1 MVHPEYLINIARIPA
16 LRYLIHDKGL
26 RIGALTSFQELQ
38 KWILIREKYTALFE
52 AARSVS
58 RTQIKNM
65 GTVGGNLCNASPAA
79 DSAPPLL
86 VLGGKVKLVGGGP
99 ERVVPL
105 EDFYVG
111 PGKTVLSPKEL
122 LVEVQLPESKDG
134 TGSAF
139 LKVVRVAAD
148 PAKLNVAVA
157 IERENDVCRD
167 CRIALGSVA
176 PKPFRTIEAEDI
188 LKGKRLTMDLI
199 EKTSQRLPHLRHAGV
214 RFPLRLLPELAH
226 VTGAARP
233 RSGVADRRHFPRD
246 ADPPW
251 PPARRTRRGFVVQRA
266 ADHVGVGDGDL
277 PPRQAGRVQDRL
289 RLERQRH
296 ARRCSTTSGRGR
308 TATRSISRRCRTGP
322 TGRWA
327 GCCSTCSTRW
337 RWCASAASGWKS

>member
-1 MVHPEYLINIARIPA
+1 MNTHILAQEFEYLEPKTIEEAILQLNTYGDKAKGTDLIVRMKMDAVHPEYLINIARIPA

-26 RIGALTSFQELQ
+26 RIGALTPFQELE
-38 KWILIREKYTALFE
+38 KWTLIREKYTALFE

-65 GTVGGNLCNASPAA
+65 GTVGGNICNASPAA

-99 ERVVPL
+99 ERMIPL

-157 IERENDVCRD
+157 IEREKDVCRD

-176 PKPFRTIEAEDI
+176 PKPFRTIEAEGI
-188 LKGKRLTMDLI
+188 LKGKRFTGDLI
-199 EKTSQRLPHLRHAGV
+199 EKTSQKASEEIQPI
-214 RFPLRLLPELAH
+214 
-226 VTGAARP
+226 TDI
-233 RSGVADRRHFPRD
+233 RSTVEYRREVAKVIVRD
-246 ADPPW
+246 AIKLAW
-251 PPARRTRRGFVVQRA
+251 ERA
-266 ADHVGVGDGDL
+266 AN
-277 PPRQAGRVQDRL
+277 
-289 RLERQRH
+289 
-296 ARRCSTTSGRGR
+296 
-308 TATRSISRRCRTGP
+308 
-322 TGRWA
+322 
-327 GCCSTCSTRW
+327 
-337 RWCASAASGWKS
+337 

>member
-1 MVHPEYLINIARIPA
+1 MNSHIVAQEFEYLEPKTIEEAILQLNTYGDKAKVIAGGTDLIVQMKMDMVHPEYLINIARIPA

-26 RIGALTSFQELQ
+26 RIGALTPFQELQ

-105 EDFYVG
+105 ENFYVG

-157 IERENDVCRD
+157 IERENNVCRD

-199 EKTSQRLPHLRHAGV
+199 EKTSKRASEEIQPITDIRSTVEYR
-214 RFPLRLLPELAH
+214 RE
-226 VTGAARP
+226 VTK
-233 RSGVADRRHFPRD
+233 VIVRD
-246 ADPPW
+246 AIKLAW
-251 PPARRTRRGFVVQRA
+251 ERA
-266 ADHVGVGDGDL
+266 AN
-277 PPRQAGRVQDRL
+277 
-289 RLERQRH
+289 
-296 ARRCSTTSGRGR
+296 
-308 TATRSISRRCRTGP
+308 
-322 TGRWA
+322 
-327 GCCSTCSTRW
+327 
-337 RWCASAASGWKS
+337 

>member
-1 MVHPEYLINIARIPA
+1 MNSHIVAQEFEYLEPKTIEEAILQLNTYGDKAKVIAGGTDLIVQMKMDMVHPEYLINIARIPA

-26 RIGALTSFQELQ
+26 RIGALTPFQELQ

-52 AARSVS
+52 AAQSVS

-65 GTVGGNLCNASPAA
+65 GTVVGNLCNASPAA

-86 VLGGKVKLVGGGP
+86 VLGGRLKLVGGGS

-111 PGKTVLSPKEL
+111 PGKTVLSSKEL
-122 LVEVQLPESKDG
+122 LIEVQLPESKDG

-157 IERENDVCRD
+157 IEREKDVCKD

-199 EKTSQRLPHLRHAGV
+199 EKTSQRASEEIQPITDIRSTV
-214 RFPLRLLPELAH
+214 EYRRE
-226 VTGAARP
+226 VTK
-233 RSGVADRRHFPRD
+233 VIVRD
-246 ADPPW
+246 AIKLAW
-251 PPARRTRRGFVVQRA
+251 GRA
-266 ADHVGVGDGDL
+266 AN
-277 PPRQAGRVQDRL
+277 
-289 RLERQRH
+289 
-296 ARRCSTTSGRGR
+296 
-308 TATRSISRRCRTGP
+308 
-322 TGRWA
+322 
-327 GCCSTCSTRW
+327 
-337 RWCASAASGWKS
+337 

>member
-1 MVHPEYLINIARIPA
+1 MNSHIVAQEFEYLEPKTIEEAILQLNTYGNKAKVIAGGTDLIVQMKMDMVHPEYLINIARIPA

-26 RIGALTSFQELQ
+26 RVGALTPFQELQ

-52 AARSVS
+52 AAQSVS

-86 VLGGKVKLVGGGP
+86 VLGGRLKLVGGGS

-111 PGKTVLSPKEL
+111 PGKTVLSSKEL
-122 LVEVQLPESKDG
+122 LIEVQLPESKDG

-157 IERENDVCRD
+157 IEREKDVCKD

-199 EKTSQRLPHLRHAGV
+199 EKTSQRASEEIQPITDIRSTV
-214 RFPLRLLPELAH
+214 EYRRE
-226 VTGAARP
+226 VTK
-233 RSGVADRRHFPRD
+233 VIVRD
-246 ADPPW
+246 AIKLAW
-251 PPARRTRRGFVVQRA
+251 ERA
-266 ADHVGVGDGDL
+266 AN
-277 PPRQAGRVQDRL
+277 
-289 RLERQRH
+289 
-296 ARRCSTTSGRGR
+296 
-308 TATRSISRRCRTGP
+308 
-322 TGRWA
+322 
-327 GCCSTCSTRW
+327 
-337 RWCASAASGWKS
+337 

>member
-1 MVHPEYLINIARIPA
+1 MNSHILAQEFEYLEPKTIEEAILQLNTYGDKAKVIAGGTDLIVRMKTDRVHPEYLINIARIPA
-16 LRYLIHDKGL
+16 LRYLIDDKGL
-26 RIGALTSFQELQ
+26 RIGALTPFQELE
-38 KWILIREKYTALFE
+38 KWTLIRDKYTALFE

-86 VLGGKVKLVGGGP
+86 VLGGKVKLVEGGR

-105 EDFYVG
+105 ENFYVG

-122 LVEVQLPESKDG
+122 LVEVQLPESREG

-157 IERENDVCRD
+157 IEREEDLCRD

-188 LKGKRLTMDLI
+188 LKGKRLTLDLI
-199 EKTSQRLPHLRHAGV
+199 EKTSQRASEEIQPITDIRSTV
-214 RFPLRLLPELAH
+214 EYRRE
-226 VTGAARP
+226 VTK
-233 RSGVADRRHFPRD
+233 VIVRD
-246 ADPPW
+246 ALKLAW
-251 PPARRTRRGFVVQRA
+251 ERA
-266 ADHVGVGDGDL
+266 AN
-277 PPRQAGRVQDRL
+277 
-289 RLERQRH
+289 
-296 ARRCSTTSGRGR
+296 
-308 TATRSISRRCRTGP
+308 
-322 TGRWA
+322 
-327 GCCSTCSTRW
+327 
-337 RWCASAASGWKS
+337 

>member
-1 MVHPEYLINIARIPA
+1 MNTHILAQEFEYLEPKTIEEAILQLNTYGDKAKVIAGGTDLIVQMKMDMVHPEYLINIARIPA

-26 RIGALTSFQELQ
+26 RIGALTPFQELQ

-52 AARSVS
+52 AAQSVS

-86 VLGGKVKLVGGGP
+86 VLGGRLKLVGGGP

-111 PGKTVLSPKEL
+111 PGKTVLSSKEL
-122 LVEVQLPESKDG
+122 LIEVQLPESKDG

-157 IERENDVCRD
+157 IEREKDVCKD

-199 EKTSQRLPHLRHAGV
+199 EKTSQRASEEIQPITDIRSTV
-214 RFPLRLLPELAH
+214 EYRRE
-226 VTGAARP
+226 VTK
-233 RSGVADRRHFPRD
+233 VIVRD
-246 ADPPW
+246 AIKLAW
-251 PPARRTRRGFVVQRA
+251 ERA
-266 ADHVGVGDGDL
+266 AN
-277 PPRQAGRVQDRL
+277 
-289 RLERQRH
+289 
-296 ARRCSTTSGRGR
+296 
-308 TATRSISRRCRTGP
+308 
-322 TGRWA
+322 
-327 GCCSTCSTRW
+327 
-337 RWCASAASGWKS
+337 

>member
-1 MVHPEYLINIARIPA
+1 MNSHIVAQEFEYLEPKTIEEAILQLNTYGDKAKVIAGGTDLIVQMKMDMVHPEYLINIARIPA

-26 RIGALTSFQELQ
+26 RIGALTPFQELQ

-111 PGKTVLSPKEL
+111 PGKTVLSPREL

-157 IERENDVCRD
+157 IERENNVCRD

-199 EKTSQRLPHLRHAGV
+199 EKTSKRASEEIQPITDIRSTVEYR
-214 RFPLRLLPELAH
+214 RE
-226 VTGAARP
+226 VTK
-233 RSGVADRRHFPRD
+233 VIVRD
-246 ADPPW
+246 AIKLAW
-251 PPARRTRRGFVVQRA
+251 ERA
-266 ADHVGVGDGDL
+266 AN
-277 PPRQAGRVQDRL
+277 
-289 RLERQRH
+289 
-296 ARRCSTTSGRGR
+296 
-308 TATRSISRRCRTGP
+308 
-322 TGRWA
+322 
-327 GCCSTCSTRW
+327 
-337 RWCASAASGWKS
+337 

>member
-1 MVHPEYLINIARIPA
+1 MNTHILGQEFEYLEPKTIEEAILQLNTYGDKAKVIAGGTDLIARMKMDMVHPEYLINIARIPA

-26 RIGALTSFQELQ
+26 RIGALTPFQALE

-86 VLGGKVKLVGGGP
+86 VLGGKAKLVGGGP
-99 ERVVPL
+99 DRVVSL

-111 PGKTVLSPKEL
+111 PGKTVLSSKEL

-199 EKTSQRLPHLRHAGV
+199 EKTSQRASEEIQPITDIRSTV
-214 RFPLRLLPELAH
+214 EYRRE
-226 VTGAARP
+226 VTK
-233 RSGVADRRHFPRD
+233 VIVRD
-246 ADPPW
+246 AIKLAW
-251 PPARRTRRGFVVQRA
+251 ERA
-266 ADHVGVGDGDL
+266 AN
-277 PPRQAGRVQDRL
+277 
-289 RLERQRH
+289 
-296 ARRCSTTSGRGR
+296 
-308 TATRSISRRCRTGP
+308 
-322 TGRWA
+322 
-327 GCCSTCSTRW
+327 
-337 RWCASAASGWKS
+337 

>member
-1 MVHPEYLINIARIPA
+1 MNTHILAQEFEYLEPKTIEEAILQLTTYGDKAKVIAGGTDLIVRMKMDMVHPEYLINISRIPA

-26 RIGALTSFQELQ
+26 RIGALTPFQELE
-38 KWILIREKYTALFE
+38 KSNLIKERYTALFE

-86 VLGGKVKLVGGGP
+86 VLEGKVKLVGGGA

-111 PGKTVLSPKEL
+111 PGKTVLSPEEL

-139 LKVVRVAAD
+139 LKIVRVAAD

-157 IERENDVCRD
+157 IEREKDVCRD

-176 PKPFRTIEAEDI
+176 PKPFRTTEAEGM
-188 LKGKRLTMDLI
+188 LKGKRITGDLI
-199 EKTSQRLPHLRHAGV
+199 EKTSQRASEEIQPI
-214 RFPLRLLPELAH
+214 
-226 VTGAARP
+226 TDI
-233 RSGVADRRHFPRD
+233 RSTVEYRREVAKVIVRD
-246 ADPPW
+246 AIKLAW
-251 PPARRTRRGFVVQRA
+251 ERA
-266 ADHVGVGDGDL
+266 AN
-277 PPRQAGRVQDRL
+277 
-289 RLERQRH
+289 
-296 ARRCSTTSGRGR
+296 
-308 TATRSISRRCRTGP
+308 
-322 TGRWA
+322 
-327 GCCSTCSTRW
+327 
-337 RWCASAASGWKS
+337 

>member
-1 MVHPEYLINIARIPA
+1 MNSHIVAQEFEYLEPKTIEEAILQLNTYGDKAKVIAGGTDLIVRMKTDMVHPEYLINIARIPA

-105 EDFYVG
+105 EDFYMG

-199 EKTSQRLPHLRHAGV
+199 EKTSQRASEEIQPITDIRSTV
-214 RFPLRLLPELAH
+214 EYRRE
-226 VTGAARP
+226 VTK
-233 RSGVADRRHFPRD
+233 VIVRD
-246 ADPPW
+246 AIKLAW
-251 PPARRTRRGFVVQRA
+251 ERA
-266 ADHVGVGDGDL
+266 AN
-277 PPRQAGRVQDRL
+277 
-289 RLERQRH
+289 
-296 ARRCSTTSGRGR
+296 
-308 TATRSISRRCRTGP
+308 
-322 TGRWA
+322 
-327 GCCSTCSTRW
+327 
-337 RWCASAASGWKS
+337 

>member
-1 MVHPEYLINIARIPA
+1 MNSHIVAQEFEYLEPKTIEEAILQLNTYGDKAKVIAGGTDLIVQMKMDMVHPEYLINIARIPA

-26 RIGALTSFQELQ
+26 RIGALTPFQELQ

-52 AARSVS
+52 AAQSVS

-86 VLGGKVKLVGGGP
+86 VLGGRLKLVGGGP
-99 ERVVPL
+99 GRVVPL

-111 PGKTVLSPKEL
+111 PGKTVLSSKEL
-122 LVEVQLPESKDG
+122 LIEVQLPESKDG

-157 IERENDVCRD
+157 IEREKDVCKD

-199 EKTSQRLPHLRHAGV
+199 EKTSQRASEEIQPITDIRSTV
-214 RFPLRLLPELAH
+214 EYRRE
-226 VTGAARP
+226 VTK
-233 RSGVADRRHFPRD
+233 VIVRD
-246 ADPPW
+246 AIKLAW
-251 PPARRTRRGFVVQRA
+251 GRA
-266 ADHVGVGDGDL
+266 AN
-277 PPRQAGRVQDRL
+277 
-289 RLERQRH
+289 
-296 ARRCSTTSGRGR
+296 
-308 TATRSISRRCRTGP
+308 
-322 TGRWA
+322 
-327 GCCSTCSTRW
+327 
-337 RWCASAASGWKS
+337 

>member
-1 MVHPEYLINIARIPA
+1 MNSHILAQEFEYLEPKTIEEAILQLNTYGDKAKVIAGGTDLIVRMKTDMVHPEYLINIARIPA
-16 LRYLIHDKGL
+16 LRYLIDDKGL
-26 RIGALTSFQELQ
+26 RIGALTPFQELE
-38 KWILIREKYTALFE
+38 KWTLIRDKYTALFE

-86 VLGGKVKLVGGGP
+86 VLGGKVKLVEGGR

-105 EDFYVG
+105 ENFYVG

-122 LVEVQLPESKDG
+122 LVEVQLPESREG

-157 IERENDVCRD
+157 IEREEDLCRD

-188 LKGKRLTMDLI
+188 LKGKRLTLDLI
-199 EKTSQRLPHLRHAGV
+199 EKTSQRASEEIQPITDIRSTV
-214 RFPLRLLPELAH
+214 EYRRE
-226 VTGAARP
+226 VTK
-233 RSGVADRRHFPRD
+233 VIVRD
-246 ADPPW
+246 ALKLAW
-251 PPARRTRRGFVVQRA
+251 ERA
-266 ADHVGVGDGDL
+266 AH
-277 PPRQAGRVQDRL
+277 
-289 RLERQRH
+289 
-296 ARRCSTTSGRGR
+296 
-308 TATRSISRRCRTGP
+308 
-322 TGRWA
+322 
-327 GCCSTCSTRW
+327 
-337 RWCASAASGWKS
+337 

>member
-1 MVHPEYLINIARIPA
+1 MNSHIIAQEFEYLEPKTIEEAIVQLNTYRDKAKVIAGGTDLIVRMKTDRVHPEYLINIAGIPA
-16 LRYLIHDKGL
+16 LRYLIDDKGL
-26 RIGALTSFQELQ
+26 RIGALTPFQELE
-38 KWILIREKYTALFE
+38 KWTLLREKYTALFE

-86 VLGGKVKLVGGGP
+86 VLGGRVKLVEGGR

-122 LVEVQLPESKDG
+122 LVEVQLPEPGEG

-157 IERENDVCRD
+157 IEREKDLCRD

-176 PKPFRTIEAEDI
+176 PKPFRTIEAEEI
-188 LKGKRLTMDLI
+188 LKGKRLTPDLI
-199 EKTSQRLPHLRHAGV
+199 EKTSQRASEETQPITDIRSTV
-214 RFPLRLLPELAH
+214 EYRRE
-226 VTGAARP
+226 VTK
-233 RSGVADRRHFPRD
+233 VIVRD
-246 ADPPW
+246 ALKLAW
-251 PPARRTRRGFVVQRA
+251 ERA
-266 ADHVGVGDGDL
+266 AN
-277 PPRQAGRVQDRL
+277 
-289 RLERQRH
+289 
-296 ARRCSTTSGRGR
+296 
-308 TATRSISRRCRTGP
+308 
-322 TGRWA
+322 
-327 GCCSTCSTRW
+327 
-337 RWCASAASGWKS
+337 

>member
-1 MVHPEYLINIARIPA
+1 MNSHILAQEFEYLEPKTIEEAILQLNTYGDKAKVIAGGTDLIVRMKTDMVHPEYLINIARIPA
-16 LRYLIHDKGL
+16 LRYLIDDKGL
-26 RIGALTSFQELQ
+26 RIGALTPFQELE
-38 KWILIREKYTALFE
+38 KWTLIRDKYTALFE

-86 VLGGKVKLVGGGP
+86 VLGGKVKLVEGGR

-105 EDFYVG
+105 ENFYVG

-122 LVEVQLPESKDG
+122 LVEVQLPESREG

-157 IERENDVCRD
+157 IEREEDLCRD

-188 LKGKRLTMDLI
+188 LKGKRLTLDLI
-199 EKTSQRLPHLRHAGV
+199 EKTSQRASEEIQPITDIRSTV
-214 RFPLRLLPELAH
+214 EYRRE
-226 VTGAARP
+226 VTK
-233 RSGVADRRHFPRD
+233 VIVRD
-246 ADPPW
+246 ALKLAW
-251 PPARRTRRGFVVQRA
+251 ERA
-266 ADHVGVGDGDL
+266 AN
-277 PPRQAGRVQDRL
+277 
-289 RLERQRH
+289 
-296 ARRCSTTSGRGR
+296 
-308 TATRSISRRCRTGP
+308 
-322 TGRWA
+322 
-327 GCCSTCSTRW
+327 
-337 RWCASAASGWKS
+337 

>member
-1 MVHPEYLINIARIPA
+1 MNSHIVAQEFEYLEPKTIEEAILQLNTYGDKAKVIAGGTDLIVQMKMDMVHPEYLINIARIPA

-26 RIGALTSFQELQ
+26 RIGALTPFQELQ

-105 EDFYVG
+105 ENFYVG

-157 IERENDVCRD
+157 IERENNVCRN

-199 EKTSQRLPHLRHAGV
+199 EKTSKRASEEIQPITDIRSTVEYR
-214 RFPLRLLPELAH
+214 RE
-226 VTGAARP
+226 VTK
-233 RSGVADRRHFPRD
+233 VIVRD
-246 ADPPW
+246 AIKLAW
-251 PPARRTRRGFVVQRA
+251 ERA
-266 ADHVGVGDGDL
+266 AN
-277 PPRQAGRVQDRL
+277 
-289 RLERQRH
+289 
-296 ARRCSTTSGRGR
+296 
-308 TATRSISRRCRTGP
+308 
-322 TGRWA
+322 
-327 GCCSTCSTRW
+327 
-337 RWCASAASGWKS
+337 

>member
-1 MVHPEYLINIARIPA
+1 MNSHIVAQEFEYLEPKTIEEAILQLNTYGDKAKVIAGGTDLIVRMKTDMVHPEYLINIARIPA

-199 EKTSQRLPHLRHAGV
+199 EKTSQRASEEIQPITDIRSTV
-214 RFPLRLLPELAH
+214 EYRRE
-226 VTGAARP
+226 VTK
-233 RSGVADRRHFPRD
+233 VIVRD
-246 ADPPW
+246 AIKLAW
-251 PPARRTRRGFVVQRA
+251 ERA
-266 ADHVGVGDGDL
+266 AN
-277 PPRQAGRVQDRL
+277 
-289 RLERQRH
+289 
-296 ARRCSTTSGRGR
+296 
-308 TATRSISRRCRTGP
+308 
-322 TGRWA
+322 
-327 GCCSTCSTRW
+327 
-337 RWCASAASGWKS
+337 

>member
-1 MVHPEYLINIARIPA
+1 MNSHIVAQEFEYLEPKTIEEAILQLNTYGNKAKVIAGGTDLIVRMKTDMVHPEYLINIARIPA

-105 EDFYVG
+105 EDFYMG

-199 EKTSQRLPHLRHAGV
+199 EKTSQRASEEIQPITDIRSTV
-214 RFPLRLLPELAH
+214 EYRRE
-226 VTGAARP
+226 VTK
-233 RSGVADRRHFPRD
+233 VIVRD
-246 ADPPW
+246 AIKLAW
-251 PPARRTRRGFVVQRA
+251 ERA
-266 ADHVGVGDGDL
+266 AN
-277 PPRQAGRVQDRL
+277 
-289 RLERQRH
+289 
-296 ARRCSTTSGRGR
+296 
-308 TATRSISRRCRTGP
+308 
-322 TGRWA
+322 
-327 GCCSTCSTRW
+327 
-337 RWCASAASGWKS
+337 

>member
-1 MVHPEYLINIARIPA
+1 MNSHIVAQEFEYLEPKTIEEAIFQLNTYGDKAKVIAGGTDIIVRMKTDMVHPEYLINIARIPA

-157 IERENDVCRD
+157 IERENNVCRD

-188 LKGKRLTMDLI
+188 LKRKRLTMDLI
-199 EKTSQRLPHLRHAGV
+199 EKTSKRASEEIQPITDIRSTVEYR
-214 RFPLRLLPELAH
+214 RE
-226 VTGAARP
+226 VTK
-233 RSGVADRRHFPRD
+233 VIVRD
-246 ADPPW
+246 AIKLAW
-251 PPARRTRRGFVVQRA
+251 ERA
-266 ADHVGVGDGDL
+266 AN
-277 PPRQAGRVQDRL
+277 
-289 RLERQRH
+289 
-296 ARRCSTTSGRGR
+296 
-308 TATRSISRRCRTGP
+308 
-322 TGRWA
+322 
-327 GCCSTCSTRW
+327 
-337 RWCASAASGWKS
+337 

>member
-1 MVHPEYLINIARIPA
+1 MNSHIVAQEFEYLEPKTIEEAILQLNTYGDKAKVIAGGTDLIVQMKMDMVHPEYLINIARVPA

-26 RIGALTSFQELQ
+26 RIGALTPFQELQ

-105 EDFYVG
+105 ENFYVG

-157 IERENDVCRD
+157 IERENNVCRN

-199 EKTSQRLPHLRHAGV
+199 EKTSKRASEEIQPITDIRSTVEYR
-214 RFPLRLLPELAH
+214 RE
-226 VTGAARP
+226 VTK
-233 RSGVADRRHFPRD
+233 VIVRD
-246 ADPPW
+246 AIKLAW
-251 PPARRTRRGFVVQRA
+251 ERA
-266 ADHVGVGDGDL
+266 AN
-277 PPRQAGRVQDRL
+277 
-289 RLERQRH
+289 
-296 ARRCSTTSGRGR
+296 
-308 TATRSISRRCRTGP
+308 
-322 TGRWA
+322 
-327 GCCSTCSTRW
+327 
-337 RWCASAASGWKS
+337 

>member
-1 MVHPEYLINIARIPA
+1 MKTDRVHPEYLINIARIPA
-16 LRYLIHDKGL
+16 LRYLIDDKGL
-26 RIGALTSFQELQ
+26 RIGALTPFQELE
-38 KWILIREKYTALFE
+38 KWTLLGEKYTALFE

-86 VLGGKVKLVGGGP
+86 VLGGRVKLVEGGR
-99 ERVVPL
+99 ERVLPL

-122 LVEVQLPESKDG
+122 LVEVQLPEPKEG

-157 IERENDVCRD
+157 IEREKDLCRD

-188 LKGKRLTMDLI
+188 LKGKRLTPDLI
-199 EKTSQRLPHLRHAGV
+199 EKTSQRASEEIQPITDV
-214 RFPLRLLPELAH
+214 RSTVDYRRE
-226 VTGAARP
+226 
-233 RSGVADRRHFPRD
+233 VAKVIVRD
-246 ADPPW
+246 AVKLAW
-251 PPARRTRRGFVVQRA
+251 ERA
-266 ADHVGVGDGDL
+266 AH
-277 PPRQAGRVQDRL
+277 
-289 RLERQRH
+289 
-296 ARRCSTTSGRGR
+296 
-308 TATRSISRRCRTGP
+308 
-322 TGRWA
+322 
-327 GCCSTCSTRW
+327 
-337 RWCASAASGWKS
+337 